1 VIPEAS
7 LVRLGADGDDVEA
20 VWQEMLDRNWSD
32 GLPVLPPT
40 AKRVERMLGGRD
52 PNAVHV
58 TLGVEGAEAKM
69 AKIAANAVM
78 AGCTPAYF
86 SAVLAALSGV
96 SAIDHGRMFLNSPA
110 APLLV
115 FNGPIRS
122 ELGINCGE
130 EMLSMVSRANATI
143 GRAVRLSMMNIG
155 GAVLGRLFDV
165 QHGMPGRASMVFGEF
180 EEESPWESYAVS
192 AGGDAGRSS
201 VSVFAA
207 FGTMPINYHQ
217 VPQRPDEMILIL
229 TKCLDYVRGNRIGP
243 WPDTAAVMVLSPKH
257 ARGFAVGGWTKQ
269 RLEDELTRAVN
280 DHYTY
285 DLVSN
290 REKIELINRGRD
302 SSEPQLQ
309 IPMPEDPVRVLVAGG
324 VAGWHSLMIPTRAG
338 LAPQTVSID

>member
-1 VIPEAS
+1 VIPESS
-7 LVRLGADGDDVEA
+7 LTRFDADGDDVEA
-20 VWQEMLDRNWSD
+20 VWQEMLDRRWSD

-40 AKRVERMLGGRD
+40 EQRVERMLGGRD
-52 PNAVHV
+52 SSSVHV
-58 TLGVEGAEAKM
+58 TLGVEGAEATM
-69 AKIAANAVM
+69 GKIAANAVM
-78 AGCTPAYF
+78 AGCAPSYF
-86 SAVLAALSGV
+86 PAVLAALTAV
-96 SAIDHGRMFLNSPA
+96 SAVDDGRMFLNSPA

-122 ELGINCGE
+122 ELGIDCGH

-143 GRAVRLSMMNIG
+143 GRAVRLALMNIG
-155 GAVLGRLFDV
+155 GAVVGRLFDV

-180 EEESPWESYAVS
+180 EEESPWDPYAVS
-192 AGGDAGRSS
+192 VGLNSGWSS

-217 VPQRPDEMILIL
+217 VPQRTEEMILIL

-243 WPDTAAVMVLSPKH
+243 WPDTGALIVLSPKH
-257 ARGFAVGGWTKQ
+257 ARGFAAGGWTKE
-269 RLEDELTRAVN
+269 RLEDDLTRAVN
-280 DHYTY
+280 DHYGY

-290 REKIELINRGRD
+290 KEKIELINRGRD
-302 SSEPQLQ
+302 KDEPQLQ

-338 LAPQTVSID
+338 FAPQTVPID